1 MIEVLEVKTRRQR
14 REFLDFPNRLYKGN
28 PSFVPALYMDERK
41 IFRKD
46 YVYND
51 TCESAYYNA
60 YRDGKIVGRISGIIQ
75 RASNEKRG
83 EKRVRFTRFDCIED
97 FEVARALFETVERW
111 ARERGMDTVC
121 GPLGFSDLERE
132 GMLIE
137 GFDQPSTYEEQYNAP
152 WYPAFVER
160 LGYVKEVDWTESQI
174 TAPTP
179 EDQAEMQKMA
189 DFVMRR
195 YHLKIGPA
203 RSVDDFLKRY
213 ADGLF
218 EILDKSYDQLYGTVP
233 FTEGM
238 KKLMIDNFRL
248 LISLKFVAVVLDEND
263 KVVLLG
269 VCLPSI
275 AKAAQRSGGRITPRF
290 LLDVLRAKRHPEII
304 DLGLIGV
311 DPEWLNRGVSVM
323 VAAELGKML
332 AQPGL
337 RYAETN
343 LNIEDNYAIQNMWRR
358 FGRKDHKRR
367 RAYVKKLV

>member
-1 MIEVLEVKTRRQR
+1 MIEVREVKTCRER

-51 TCESAYYNA
+51 TCDSVYYNA
-60 YRDGKIVGRISGIIQ
+60 YRDGKMAGRISGIIQ

-97 FEVARALFETVERW
+97 FEVASALFAAVEQW
-111 ARERGMDTVC
+111 AVAHGMDTAC

-152 WYPAFVER
+152 WYPEFVER

-248 LISLKFVAVVLDEND
+248 LISLKYVAVVLDEND

-290 LLDVLRAKRHPEII
+290 LWDVIRAKRHPEII

-343 LNIEDNYAIQNMWRR
+343 LNIEDNYAIQNLWRR